1 MQELKFLKLTRNQR
15 QGVDIYDV
23 NNTKILHVSIEDITR
38 GQVRLGFRA
47 SDSICILREELN
59 INDYNRRG

>member
-1 MQELKFLKLTRNQR
+1 MQDLKFLKLTRNQS

-47 SDSICILREELN
+47 SDSICILREELDIAN
-59 INDYNRRG
+59 YRRQ